1 MEGGK
6 GGAAL
11 PSFLPS
17 FLHSRLVNSNEK
29 SAVTD
34 DDDDDDDDDD
44 VEEMQAAELMSDPRM
59 RIHEGGREGGRGT
72 RPDGRTARVGV
83 QLLLLNL
90 LLVEESGAVTK
101 FGNRVP
107 YTEGDWSLPI
117 PLSCMCT
124 GGASGAAGAREEEFQ
139 LMASHSAHT
148 ERRGRAAARLS

>member
-1 MEGGK
+1 M
-6 GGAAL
+6 
-11 PSFLPS
+11 
-17 FLHSRLVNSNEK
+17 VNSNEK
-29 SAVTD
+29 SAVT
-34 DDDDDDDDDD
+34 DDDDDDDDD

-59 RIHEGGREGGRGT
+59 RIHEGGRGT
-72 RPDGRTARVGV
+72 RPDGRTARAR
-83 QLLLLNL
+83 LPLHLLNL

-117 PLSCMCT
+117 PISCMCT